1 VLAVLIGLAQP
12 VLQCFAQNNPIQHVV
27 IIIKENRSFDNYFG
41 LFPGAN
47 GANKGKAGDKT
58 IPLAHAKLVSGDIP
72 HNWRTSFLGI
82 DHGKMDGFYK
92 GVPNYA
98 AYVQFYQSDLPNY
111 WAYAQKFALAD
122 NFFSSMYGPSFPQH
136 LYFAAAGSDNMEG
149 GPTMQTGK
157 YRAWGC
163 DSQPGTTA
171 KFVDPATGNLSYK
184 FPCLTIPTLADEL
197 NQAGLT
203 WRYYSATPTQYGFV
217 WSVFDAIK
225 PIRYGS
231 QWSTNVLPV
240 DNFQADVASGNL
252 ANVTWI
258 TPLGQ
263 NSDHPPNNVCIGENW
278 SVNVIN
284 AIMNSQFWDSTAIF
298 VAWDDYGGFYD
309 HVPPPTVDY
318 FGLGIRVPALVISP
332 YVKAGTVQHEVYEFS
347 SFLGFA
353 EKIFNLPPLTDRD
366 RKANN
371 LMDAFDFSQ
380 PPIPPM
386 ILKERNCPKVYGPFK
401 DHDDDD
407 GD

>member
-1 VLAVLIGLAQP
+1 LGHAQ
-12 VLQCFAQNNPIQHVV
+12 
-27 IIIKENRSFDNYFG
+27 
-41 LFPGAN
+41 
-47 GANKGKAGDKT
+47 
-58 IPLAHAKLVSGDIP
+58 LVSPDIP
-72 HNWRTSFLGI
+72 HNWRTSLLGI
-82 DHGKMDGFYK
+82 DSGKMDGFYL
-92 GVPNYA
+92 GAPRYG
-98 AYVQFYQSDLPNY
+98 AYVQFLQSDIPNY
-111 WAYAQKFALAD
+111 WTYAQKFVLAD

-136 LYFAAAGSDNMEG
+136 LYFTAAGADNMEG

-157 YRAWGC
+157 YHAWGC

-171 KFVDPATGNLSYK
+171 NFVDPATGKISHK
-184 FPCLTIPTLADEL
+184 FPCLTIPTLVDEL
-197 NQAGLT
+197 NSAGLT
-203 WRYYSATPTQYGFV
+203 WRYYSATPTQYGFI
-217 WSVFDAIK
+217 WSVLDAIK
-225 PIRYGS
+225 QVRYGS

-240 DNFQADVASGNL
+240 DNFQRDVARGQL

-258 TPLGQ
+258 TPLGGD
-263 NSDHPPNNVCIGENW
+263 SDHPPNNVCTGENW
-278 SVNVIN
+278 SVDVIN
-284 AIMNSQFWDSTAIF
+284 AIMNSRFWDSTAIF
-298 VAWDDYGGFYD
+298 VAWDDYGGYYD

-371 LMDAFDFSQ
+371 LIDAFDFSQ
-380 PPIPPM
+380 SPLRPL
-386 ILKERNCPKVYGPFK
+386 ILKQRKCPQMFGPFQ